1 MMRFEWKKIFERR
14 LNVIA
19 MIAGYV
25 LLGLCLFSYIRYG
38 NYYYDEATGTY
49 VDGIQ
54 GIRLSQQR
62 TTGQT
67 DVVSEEYMTQLIR
80 EIQSY
85 GLDQESDEA
94 YVKIARPMGDIY
106 YFAARNYTDMR
117 TKDIDRNAL
126 NEVDLTVGAGFYEQR
141 MKKITDYLNCDFSYG
156 NYKESEKAFWIQKA
170 EAVEVPFRWGD
181 KNVMNITWDIISL
194 GFYFL
199 FVIVICVSSV
209 FSGEYETDAASL
221 LLTTKHGK
229 GRLVW
234 SKIAVSVLFT
244 VGYLTVGS
252 GIAVAVIGLIFG
264 FPGADLPVQL
274 WDSVIPYNLT
284 IGETCL
290 LSFMLI
296 VFIALTVTLVMLC
309 CSAGLHSSFATLVI
323 GMVILVAPAFFP
335 MSKTSGLWNHIN
347 YLFPVRVMNFKDLIS
362 SYVSYT
368 AGKYVISYAA
378 MTVIVYTVIGV
389 AALLSTR
396 RGFVKME

>member
-25 LLGLCLFSYIRYG
+25 LLGVCLFSYTRYG
-38 NYYYDEATGTY
+38 NFYYDTETDTY

-62 TTGQT
+62 TAEQT

-85 GLDQESDEA
+85 DLDLESDEA

-106 YFAARNYTDMR
+106 YFAAKNYTDMR
-117 TKDIDRNAL
+117 TNDLDRNAL
-126 NEVDLTVGAGFYEQR
+126 NEVDLTGGAGFYEQR

-170 EAVEVPFRWGD
+170 EAVTVPFQWGD
-181 KNVMNITWDIISL
+181 KNVMSITWDIISL

-229 GRLVW
+229 ERLVW

-244 VGYLTVGS
+244 VGYLTVGN

-264 FPGADLPVQL
+264 FPGAGLPVQL
-274 WDSVIPYNLT
+274 WDSVIPYDLT

-290 LSFMLI
+290 LSFILI

-309 CSAGLHSSFATLVI
+309 CSAGLHSSFTTLVI
-323 GMVILVAPAFFP
+323 GMVILIAPAFFP

-362 SYVSYT
+362 AYVSYT
-368 AGKYVISYAA
+368 AGKYVIPYAA

-389 AALLSTR
+389 AALLSIR
-396 RGFVKME
+396 RGFVKMR